1 MNVAKTQKCVIKK
14 RERYFLKK
22 FLFNR
27 LTNIVTQIAY
37 PKAVLVPLTKKK
49 KNYLPLT
56 IQFPVNVQ
64 RLILRKI
71 KTIEKLFTIRYRK
84 LNNKSDK

>member
-49 KNYLPLT
+49 KNLFAINYP
-56 IQFPVNVQ
+56 ISS
-64 RLILRKI
+64 KCA
-71 KTIEKLFTIRYRK
+71 KTYSKK
-84 LNNKSDK
+84 N